1 MGTTKLLAGP
11 VALGTSAANVA
22 QGGGGSALIHD
33 VVKQVRV
40 TNKGS
45 VDATFSLYLGATGAS
60 AAGTELAKNQVVKA
74 GTSADI
80 FFTGL
85 KVVSTQYLVGL
96 SDTATAL
103 TITVL
108 GEQHVV

>member
-11 VALGTSAANVA
+11 VALGTSAANIV
-22 QGGGGSALIHD
+22 QGGGGSALIYD
-33 VVKQVRV
+33 VIKQVRV
-40 TNKGS
+40 TNKAT
-45 VDATFSLYLGATGAS
+45 VDATFSLYLGATGAT
-60 AAGTELAKNQVVKA
+60 AAGTELAKTQAVKA
-74 GTSADI
+74 GASADI

-103 TITVL
+103 TIAVL
-108 GEQHVV
+108 GEQYVV